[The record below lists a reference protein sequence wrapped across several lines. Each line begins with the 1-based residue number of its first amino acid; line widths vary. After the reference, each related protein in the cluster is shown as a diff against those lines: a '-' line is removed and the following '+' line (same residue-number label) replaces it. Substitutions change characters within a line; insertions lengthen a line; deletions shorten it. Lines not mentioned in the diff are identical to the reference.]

1 MSICVEY
8 NDKKPIKINGLTLA
22 EAKRLISFHMAM
34 GADDIW
40 ISKDGVCYVS
50 ILDFPMWA

>member
-8 NDKKPIKINGLTLA
+8 NDQKPLKINGLTLA
-22 EAKRLISFHMAM
+22 EAKGLISFHMAM
-34 GADDIW
+34 GADVW
-40 ISKDGVCYVS
+40 VSKDGVCYVS